1 MKWPLLFLILL
12 QFFFGFAEAATVK
25 KIKGVKAL
33 LSLDGTEA
41 KIDDQFFTVSATG
54 KKRGL
59 IQITSVKG
67 DQAVANV
74 VKGIP
79 EVGQTLLAVSAGS
92 PKKSKTAGQKK
103 SSKASSAS
111 SNFKHMGLLG
121 SYLMNKMAVNFTVGG
136 TNFSTAMTGTG
147 FGLLGYYDYDY
158 TNAFQ
163 LRAAGGIEQ
172 FQVAES
178 CLALA
183 ACNVS
188 INYLSGYGI
197 AKYNFINGATK
208 VWAGG
213 GLGLLYAI
221 SKASTV
227 LDTALITSTYTITLS
242 TGADFDMGR
251 GSYLPVVLDYSMFP
265 SSASVTA
272 SYIALRVG
280 WGWR

>member
-1 MKWPLLFLILL
+1 MKISVRLLVILTL
-12 QFFFGFAEAATVK
+12 LYSSAESATVK
-25 KIKGVKAL
+25 KIKGTKAL
-33 LSLDGTEA
+33 ISVEGSDL
-41 KIDDQFFTVSATG
+41 KINDQFFTVSSTG

-59 IQITSVKG
+59 LQITSIKG

-74 VKGIP
+74 IKGIP
-79 EVGQTLLAVSAGS
+79 EVGQTLLAVSMG
-92 PKKSKTAGQKK
+92 PQKTSKATGQKK
-103 SSKASSAS
+103 SSKASSSTS
-111 SNFKHMGLLG
+111 SFKHMGLLG
-121 SYLMNKMAVNFTVGG
+121 SYLMNKMAVNFTAGG
-136 TNFSTAMTGTG
+136 NNFSTAMVGTG

-163 LRAAGGIEQ
+163 LRGAGGIEQ
-172 FQVAES
+172 FQAAES
-178 CLALA
+178 CAALA

-188 INYLSGYGI
+188 ISYLSGYGI
-197 AKYNFINGATK
+197 AKYNFVNGSTK

-242 TGADFDMGR
+242 AGADFDMGG
-251 GSYLPVVLDYSMFP
+251 GSYLPVVIDYSMFP

>member
-1 MKWPLLFLILL
+1 MKFTLPLLVILTL
-12 QFFFGFAEAATVK
+12 VYSSAESATVK
-25 KIKGVKAL
+25 KIKGTKAL
-33 LSLDGTEA
+33 ISVEGSDL
-41 KIDDQFFTVSATG
+41 KINDQFFTVSSTG

-59 IQITSVKG
+59 LQITSIKG

-74 VKGIP
+74 IKGIP
-79 EVGQTLLAVSAGS
+79 EIGQTLLAVSAAPQKTSKGS
-92 PKKSKTAGQKK
+92 IQKK
-103 SSKASSAS
+103 SSKASSSS

-121 SYLMNKMAVNFTVGG
+121 SYLMNKMAVNFTVAGA
-136 TNFSTAMTGTG
+136 NFSTAMTGTG

-178 CLALA
+178 CTSLA
-183 ACNVS
+183 ACNVN

-242 TGADFDMGR
+242 AGADFDMGG

>member
-1 MKWPLLFLILL
+1 MKRALLFLILS
-12 QFFFGFAEAATVK
+12 QFFFGFTNAATVK
-25 KIKGVKAL
+25 KIKGTKAL
-33 LSLDGTEA
+33 LSLEGTDA
-41 KIDDQFFTVSATG
+41 KVDDQFFTVNAAG
-54 KKRGL
+54 KKRSL
-59 IQITSVKG
+59 IQITSLKG

-79 EVGQTLLAVSAGS
+79 EVGQTLLAVASAS
-92 PKKSKTAGQKK
+92 PKKSKALGQKK

-111 SNFKHMGLLG
+111 SSLKHMGLLG

-136 TNFSTAMTGTG
+136 INYSTAMTGTG

-163 LRAAGGIEQ
+163 LRASGGIEQ

-178 CLALA
+178 CTVLA
-183 ACNVS
+183 ACNVN
-188 INYLSGYGI
+188 ITYLSGYGI

-213 GLGLLYAI
+213 GLGLLYAL

-242 TGADFDMGR
+242 AGADFDMG
-251 GSYLPVVLDYSMFP
+251 GGAYLPVVLDYSMFP

>member
-1 MKWPLLFLILL
+1 MKFTLPLLVILTL
-12 QFFFGFAEAATVK
+12 VYSSAESATVN
-25 KIKGVKAL
+25 KIKGTKAL
-33 LSLDGTEA
+33 ISVEGSDL
-41 KIDDQFFTVSATG
+41 KINDQFFTVSSTG

-59 IQITSVKG
+59 LQITSIKG

-74 VKGIP
+74 IKGIP
-79 EVGQTLLAVSAGS
+79 EIGQTLLAVSAAPQKTSKGS
-92 PKKSKTAGQKK
+92 IQKK
-103 SSKASSAS
+103 SSKASSSS

-121 SYLMNKMAVNFTVGG
+121 SYLMNKMAVNFTVAGA
-136 TNFSTAMTGTG
+136 NFSTAMTGTG

-172 FQVAES
+172 FQVAEACTS
-178 CLALA
+178 LA
-183 ACNVS
+183 ACNVN
-188 INYLSGYGI
+188 INYLSGYGV

-242 TGADFDMGR
+242 AGADFDMGG